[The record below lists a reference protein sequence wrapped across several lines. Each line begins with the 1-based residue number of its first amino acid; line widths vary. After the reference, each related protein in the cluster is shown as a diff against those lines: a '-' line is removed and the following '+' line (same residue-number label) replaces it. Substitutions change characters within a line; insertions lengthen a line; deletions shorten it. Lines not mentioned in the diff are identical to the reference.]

1 MISIKNNYEIELMRY
16 GGRIGALVIQE
27 LVDYLK
33 PDISTFEINK
43 MTEKLLTKYGV
54 EPAFKN
60 YAPFGR
66 KKYPAAICV
75 SINEEIVHGVPS
87 EKKIKNGDLVSLDLG
102 IKYKNYYTD
111 LATTVGVGKIN
122 ESDKLLLK
130 ATKEALDK
138 VIQFLKAGIRLGD
151 VGFLIQK
158 TIESYNFSVV
168 RDCVGHGIGKEIHEE
183 PSVPNYGQPGKGF
196 VLKEGMTIAVE
207 PMACQGSS
215 KIRLKPDGWTIATVD
230 NKKSAH
236 FEHTLAIYKN
246 GCEVLTSL

>member
-1 MISIKNNYEIELMRY
+1 MISIKNNYEIKLMRY

-33 PDISTFEINK
+33 PGISTFEINK
-43 MTEKLLTKYGV
+43 MTEELLAKYGV

-60 YAPFGR
+60 YSPFGR

-102 IKYKNYYTD
+102 IKYENYYTD

-138 VIQFLKAGIRLGD
+138 VIQFLKAGVRLGD

-158 TIESYNFSVV
+158 TIEGYNFSVV
-168 RDCVGHGIGKEIHEE
+168 RDCVGHGIGKEIHED
-183 PSVPNYGQPGKGF
+183 PSVPNYGQPGKGLI
-196 VLKEGMTIAVE
+196 LKEGMTIAVE

-215 KIRLKPDGWTIATVD
+215 KIRLKTDGWTIVTAD

-236 FEHTLAIYKN
+236 FEHTLAIYKD